1 VIVVKK
7 IQIPVETQE
16 NKQENKQVK
25 PAEEDVEK
33 PLARFELEVSED
45 YHGGREQTKSMP
57 NPNLSSDNSTNREGN
72 KNEDIDIETTV
83 SSNGYSS
90 DEDEDEDYDEYDEED
105 YGDDD
110 YDDDYDDDDE
120 HQFNS
125 SEVVKIDGK
134 YRKESAA
141 RMLANAI
148 YRLIEYL
155 SDETKNPSTIPSPSS
170 VLNIKR
176 LLLRPYE
183 RKPLSSYY
191 YYRERSSVIIILD
204 NSGSMNWLEDE
215 LNSFFNAALMRKDIE
230 LYIAPNGKIEEKYDL
245 TKKEFYSISH
255 ERGMQLIVV
264 SGLPVIYFGDFDGA
278 DTPVEL
284 SWTNRVFWVCPETR
298 YKYFREHDWV
308 HYDEYDFKGFFGRA
322 FDADEIAEVLT
333 LFSKNITRAKF
344 WHDPHSPDEF
354 KDDEEY

>member
-1 VIVVKK
+1 MIIVKK

-16 NKQENKQVK
+16 NKQENRQSK

-33 PLARFELEVSED
+33 PVVKSNLEISED
-45 YHGGREQTKSMP
+45 CHGGREQTKSMP
-57 NPNLSSDNSTNREGN
+57 SSSLSSDDSTNKGN
-72 KNEDIDIETTV
+72 ENEDIETVETTV

-90 DEDEDEDYDEYDEED
+90 DEDDYEDYDDEEDEDYDNDH
-105 YGDDD
+105 DDD
-110 YDDDYDDDDE
+110 DNDDDDDDE
-120 HQFNS
+120 HYFSS
-125 SEVVKIDGK
+125 SEVVEINDRNDDTTG
-134 YRKESAA
+134 
-141 RMLANAI
+141 MLANVL

-170 VLNIKR
+170 VLNVKR

-183 RKPLSSYY
+183 RKSLSSYY
-191 YYRERSSVIIILD
+191 YYRERSSVIIVLD
-204 NSGSMNWLEDE
+204 NSGSMQWLEDE
-215 LNSFFNAALMRKDIE
+215 LNAFFNVALMRRDIE
-230 LYIAPNGKIEEKYDL
+230 LYIAPNGNIKEKYDL
-245 TKKEFYSISH
+245 TKKEFYPMSH
-255 ERGMQLIVV
+255 HHGMQLIRT

-308 HYDEYDFKGFFGRA
+308 NYDERDFKGFFGRA
-322 FDADEIAEVLT
+322 FDTEEIVEVLT
-333 LFSKNITRAKF
+333 LFSKNITRARF

-354 KDDEEY
+354 ENN